1 MEFVLQPWQLLAML
15 LDGLVNRQQQEAID
29 FLGTENDVLNEK
41 LGAVVRFYCRAA

>member
-1 MEFVLQPWQLLAML
+1 MKFVLQPWQLIDILLA
-15 LDGLVNRQQQEAID
+15 GWVNRQQQEAID